1 MRDER
6 HKNHALNDWGNGQIR
21 MAFACNSAGETRGNR
36 GSQGDAA
43 VCNNGVPPPVSVI
56 ALSDRLDACAEPAN
70 LESIGNRTARRA
82 IARFTREAAAT
93 EAGHGWWYLDSLS

>member
-36 GSQGDAA
+36 GVAGDGCWCAPLL
-43 VCNNGVPPPVSVI
+43 CLP
-56 ALSDRLDACAEPAN
+56 LSRL
-70 LESIGNRTARRA
+70 R
-82 IARFTREAAAT
+82 
-93 EAGHGWWYLDSLS
+93 

>member
-1 MRDER
+1 
-6 HKNHALNDWGNGQIR
+6 
-21 MAFACNSAGETRGNR
+21 MAGARVQGDKQVVVARLDPDAFRNR

-56 ALSDRLDACAEPAN
+56 ALSDRLDACTEPAN

>member
-56 ALSDRLDACAEPAN
+56 ALPLIGSMHARSRLTSKA
-70 LESIGNRTARRA
+70 L
-82 IARFTREAAAT
+82 AT
-93 EAGHGWWYLDSLS
+93 ELPDVQLRDSPGRRRPLRLAMDGGT